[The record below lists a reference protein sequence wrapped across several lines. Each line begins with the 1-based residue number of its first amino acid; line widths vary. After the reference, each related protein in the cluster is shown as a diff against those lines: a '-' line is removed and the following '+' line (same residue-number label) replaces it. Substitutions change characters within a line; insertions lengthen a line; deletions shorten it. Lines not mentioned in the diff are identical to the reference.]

1 LWCKQLKIFQIQVVT
16 VGSLPFIIVNGK
28 HGLIRGVASLARD
41 SLVIFYYF
49 SEFEIWPDKEAWPY
63 KMGITVIT
71 KWSQYKDI

>member
-1 LWCKQLKIFQIQVVT
+1 
-16 VGSLPFIIVNGK
+16 
-28 HGLIRGVASLARD
+28 VASLARD